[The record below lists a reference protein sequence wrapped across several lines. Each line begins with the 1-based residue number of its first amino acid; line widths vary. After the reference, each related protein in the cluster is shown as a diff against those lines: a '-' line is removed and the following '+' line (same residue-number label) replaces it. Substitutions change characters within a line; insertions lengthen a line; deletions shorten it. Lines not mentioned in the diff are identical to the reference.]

1 MSLRENL
8 NEQEKTTKSTKLF
21 VCYITLCVTIKK
33 EIIKIDKD
41 SNKNFETIYT
51 K

>member
-1 MSLRENL
+1 MLHY
-8 NEQEKTTKSTKLF
+8 
-21 VCYITLCVTIKK
+21 VLCVAIKK